1 MSDLVNS
8 LQLGLPS
15 AIIVLIFL
23 VISKII
29 DALLEKNKS
38 KREVKV
44 NSEVIECFNNIN
56 TFLKHITEDL
66 VNKEADK
73 CSNAIRTSFKT
84 LSYALIRFA
93 TFTII
98 NNNVQK
104 NRKIIE
110 DNINSIVDKEY
121 ANVYNSLILYYSK
134 DNHLVD
140 YMKEEWKEKLKS
152 DLNDIIFNT
161 ELNIDTKIYN
171 IHNKIDITVDRFY
184 SYINNKFLDN
194 E

>member
-1 MSDLVNS
+1 MSDLINS
-8 LQLGLPS
+8 LQLGIPS

-23 VISKII
+23 IISKII
-29 DALLEKNKS
+29 DALLEKNKY

-56 TFLKHITEDL
+56 TFLKHISEDL
-66 VNKEADK
+66 INKEGDK
-73 CSNAIRTSFKT
+73 CSNAIKTSFKT

-110 DNINSIVDKEY
+110 DNINTIVDKEY

-152 DLNDIIFNT
+152 DLNEIIFNA

-171 IHNKIDITVDRFY
+171 IHNKIDITVDKFY

>member
-23 VISKII
+23 IISKII

>member
-8 LQLGLPS
+8 LQLGIPS

-23 VISKII
+23 IISKVI

-73 CSNAIRTSFKT
+73 CSSAIRTSFKT

-110 DNINSIVDKEY
+110 DNINTIVDKEY

-134 DNHLVD
+134 DNHVVD

-152 DLNDIIFNT
+152 DLNEIIFNN